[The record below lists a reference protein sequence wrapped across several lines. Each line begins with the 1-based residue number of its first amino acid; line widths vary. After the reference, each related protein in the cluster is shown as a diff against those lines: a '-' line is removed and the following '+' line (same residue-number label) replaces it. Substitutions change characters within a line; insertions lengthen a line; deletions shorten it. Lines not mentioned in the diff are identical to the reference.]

1 MKEEIKETRA
11 WFTKILTEGAKNLV
25 EKAISDNSGRRSFT
39 DKELELIK
47 RGMEKR
53 IIMVEGNKF
62 VLSNNPE
69 RRYDAF
75 TLNREYFTQFA
86 VFVELIEE
94 YGYKIKDC
102 QFEYHMM
109 DICVFRNKK
118 PFIYIE
124 TKVSDYETKKL
135 INEIKKK
142 YSKNLQELQN
152 LPDRGN
158 DPLRKAK
165 YIFSD
170 KPKFLKVIT
179 PQNSFSYSVEYTK
192 NGFNLYQI
200 DNIPKANNS
209 L

>member
-1 MKEEIKETRA
+1 MKEKIRKTRA
-11 WFTKILTEGAKNLV
+11 WFTKVLTEGAKNLV
-25 EKAISDNSGRRSFT
+25 EKTISDNSGRRSFT

-47 RGMEKR
+47 QGIEKG

-62 VLSNNPE
+62 ILSNSPE
-69 RRYDAF
+69 RHYDAF

-94 YGYKIKDC
+94 YGYKIKNC

-109 DICVFRNKK
+109 DICVFQNEK

-124 TKVSDYETKKL
+124 TKVSDHETKRL
-135 INEIKKK
+135 INEIKEK
-142 YSKNLQELQN
+142 YSKNLREFQN

-158 DPLRKAK
+158 DSLRKAK

-170 KPKFLKVIT
+170 KPRFLKIVT
-179 PQNSFSYSVEYTK
+179 PKNSFSYSVGYTK
-192 NGFNLYQI
+192 DGFNLNQI
-200 DNIPKANNS
+200 DDIPKANNS

>member
-1 MKEEIKETRA
+1 MEKYVEIRA
-11 WFTKILTEGAKNLV
+11 WFTKILNEGAKNLI
-25 EKAISDNSGRRSFT
+25 EKAVSDSSGRRSFT
-39 DKELELIK
+39 DKELKLIK
-47 RGMEKR
+47 RGIEKG
-53 IIMVEGNKF
+53 IIIVEGNKF
-62 VLSNNPE
+62 ILSNDQE

-86 VFVELIEE
+86 VFIGLIEE

-109 DICVFRNKK
+109 DICVLQNEK

-124 TKVSDYETKKL
+124 TKVSDHETKKL
-135 INEIKKK
+135 IDELREK
-142 YSKNLQELQN
+142 YSKNLRKFQD

-170 KPKFLKVIT
+170 KPRFLRIVNSR
-179 PQNSFSYSVEYTK
+179 NSFSYSIKYTK
-192 NGFNLYQI
+192 DGFNLNQI
-200 DNIPKANNS
+200 DDIPKADNS

>member
-1 MKEEIKETRA
+1 METRD
-11 WFTKILTEGAKNLV
+11 WFANILTEGARNLV
-25 EKAISDNSGRRSFT
+25 DQIMVDKSGYRSFP

-47 RGMEKR
+47 QGIEKG
-53 IIMVEGNKF
+53 IIIVEGNKF
-62 VLSNNPE
+62 ILSPNPE

-86 VFVELIEE
+86 AFVELIEK
-94 YGYKIKDC
+94 YGYAIENC

-109 DICVFRNKK
+109 DICVFLNGK

-135 INEIKKK
+135 IDEIKEV
-142 YSKNLQELQN
+142 YSKDLLKYQN

-170 KPKFLKVIT
+170 RSEFLKIIT
-179 PQNSFSYSVEYTK
+179 PNNSFSYSIGYTH
-192 NGFNLYQI
+192 NGFNLKEI
-200 DNIPKANNS
+200 DDVPKAQ
-209 L
+209 

>member
-1 MKEEIKETRA
+1 MEIRP

-25 EKAISDNSGRRSFT
+25 EKVISDNSGRRSFT
-39 DKELELIK
+39 DKELKLIK
-47 RGMEKR
+47 QGIERG
-53 IIMVEGNKF
+53 IIAVEGNKF
-62 VLSNNPE
+62 ILSPSPE
-69 RRYDAF
+69 RCYDAF

-86 VFVELIEE
+86 AFVELVEE
-94 YGYKIKDC
+94 YGYALKDC

-109 DICVFRNKK
+109 DICVFQDGK

-135 INEIKKK
+135 INEIKEK
-142 YSKNLQELQN
+142 YSKNLQEFQD

-158 DPLRKAK
+158 DSLRKAK

-170 KPKFLKVIT
+170 NPKFLKVIT
-179 PQNSFSYSVEYTK
+179 PKNSFSYSIQYTK
-192 NGFNLYQI
+192 DGFNLNQVN
-200 DNIPKANNS
+200 DIPKTNNS